1 MSGNLEMGGPRSP
14 RSKGP
19 APAQAG
25 ANLLVHDLKN
35 LAGRLA
41 ALVQNLG
48 THYDDPL
55 FKGTALGVL
64 DDTVLQ
70 LRRLAGDLRSHDGRV
85 IIKLKVDLNKVLAD
99 ALGYM
104 RPGLSRHLSLLEHY
118 ADVPVI
124 WGDALLLR
132 QAFTCAIENALAAMR
147 GRGTLSVTTHVV
159 RGKREPRIVVEILDD
174 GPGMSE
180 EFLREKLF
188 NPFSTT
194 KEDGLGLG
202 VYTIRQIAI
211 LHGGSVRIRSIEGEG
226 TRVRFHFPT
235 GD

>member
-1 MSGNLEMGGPRSP
+1 MGRS
-14 RSKGP
+14 RSSRPKGP

-64 DDTVLQ
+64 DDTVMQ

-99 ALGYM
+99 ALAYTL
-104 RPGLSRHLSLLEHY
+104 PGGMPGELSVLESF
-118 ADVPVI
+118 AEIPPI

-147 GRGTLSVTTHVV
+147 HHGTIAVATRVSQGRKG
-159 RGKREPRIVVEILDD
+159 PRILVEIADD

-180 EFLREKLF
+180 EFLRERLF

-202 VYTIRQIAI
+202 VYTIRQVAI
-211 LHGGSVRIRSIEGEG
+211 LHGGTVRIRSTEGEG
-226 TRVRFHFPT
+226 TRVRFHFPAES
-235 GD
+235 

>member
-1 MSGNLEMGGPRSP
+1 MGGSRASRP
-14 RSKGP
+14 KGP

-48 THYDDPL
+48 AHYDDPL

-64 DDTVLQ
+64 DDTVMQ

-85 IIKLKVDLNKVLAD
+85 IIKLKVDLNKVLTD
-99 ALGYM
+99 ALEYT
-104 RPGLSRHLSLLEHY
+104 RPDLSGQVNVIEGFSEI
-118 ADVPVI
+118 PTI

-147 GRGTLSVTTHVV
+147 HRGTIAASTRLVLGRKH
-159 RGKREPRIVVEILDD
+159 PRILVEIADD

-180 EFLREKLF
+180 EFLRERLF

-194 KEDGLGLG
+194 KDDGLGLG
-202 VYTIRQIAI
+202 VYTIRQVAA
-211 LHGGSVRIRSIEGEG
+211 LHGGTVRIRSIEGEG
-226 TRVRFHFPT
+226 TRVRFHFPAES
-235 GD
+235 

>member
-1 MSGNLEMGGPRSP
+1 MGGSRS
-14 RSKGP
+14 SKTKGP

-48 THYDDPL
+48 TYYDDPL

-64 DDTVLQ
+64 DDTVSQ

-85 IIKLKVDLNKVLAD
+85 IIKLKVDLNKVLTD
-99 ALGYM
+99 ALAYT
-104 RPGLSRHLSLLEHY
+104 RPDLSGHVNVIESFAE
-118 ADVPVI
+118 VPPI

-147 GRGTLSVTTHVV
+147 HRGTIAVATRVS
-159 RGKREPRIVVEILDD
+159 RARKGPRILVEIADD

-180 EFLREKLF
+180 EFLRERLF
-188 NPFSTT
+188 NPFNTT

-202 VYTIRQIAI
+202 VYTIRQVAL
-211 LHGGSVRIRSIEGEG
+211 LHGGTVRIRSIEGEG
-226 TRVRFHFPT
+226 TRVRFHFPAES
-235 GD
+235 

>member
-1 MSGNLEMGGPRSP
+1 MSGPRSSRP
-14 RSKGP
+14 KGP
-19 APAQAG
+19 APSQAG

-48 THYDDPL
+48 ENYNDPL

-70 LRRLAGDLRSHDGRV
+70 LRRLAGDLRTHDGRV
-85 IIKLKVDLNKVLAD
+85 IIKLRVDLNKVLSD
-99 ALGYM
+99 ALSYS
-104 RPGLSRHLSLLEHY
+104 RPDLHRHVSVLESFVE
-118 ADVPVI
+118 VPPI

-132 QAFTCAIENALAAMR
+132 QAFTCALENALAAMR
-147 GRGTLSVTTHVV
+147 GRGTIAVATRVV
-159 RGKREPRIVVEILDD
+159 RGRKEPRILVEIADD

-202 VYTIRQIAI
+202 VYTIRQVAL
-211 LHGGSVRIRSIEGEG
+211 LHGGSVRIRSVEGQG

-235 GD
+235 EV

>member
-1 MSGNLEMGGPRSP
+1 MRGSRPPRS
-14 RSKGP
+14 RGP

-85 IIKLKVDLNKVLAD
+85 IIKLKVDLNKVLNE
-99 ALGYM
+99 ALAYT
-104 RPGLSRHLSLLEHY
+104 RPGLSGHVSLLESY
-118 ADVPVI
+118 TEVPAI
-124 WGDALLLR
+124 WGDSLLLR
-132 QAFTCAIENALAAMR
+132 QAFTCAIENSLSAMR
-147 GRGTLSVTTHVV
+147 GRGTIAVATRVV
-159 RGKREPRIVVEILDD
+159 RGKRDPRILVEIADD

-180 EFLREKLF
+180 EFIREKLF

-202 VYTIRQIAI
+202 VYTIRQIAL
-211 LHGGSVRIRSIEGEG
+211 LHGGSVRIRSVEGEG

-235 GD
+235 ES

>member
-1 MSGNLEMGGPRSP
+1 MVRDSRSS

-70 LRRLAGDLRSHDGRV
+70 LRRLAGDLRSHNGRV
-85 IIKLKVDLNKVLAD
+85 IIKLKVDLNKVLTD
-99 ALGYM
+99 ALAYT
-104 RPGLSRHLSLLEHY
+104 RPDQSGHVSLHERY
-118 ADVPVI
+118 ADIPTI

-147 GRGTLSVTTHVV
+147 GRGTLAVSTRLV
-159 RGKREPRIVVEILDD
+159 RGRRDPRIVVEITDD

-180 EFLREKLF
+180 EFLRESLF

-202 VYTIRQIAI
+202 VYTIRQIAL
-211 LHGGSVRIRSIEGEG
+211 LHGGTVRIRSIEGEG
-226 TRVRFHFPT
+226 TRVRFHFPAES
-235 GD
+235 